1 MMPRLALLTL
11 LAATS
16 ASAADLP
23 ARLDWSQR
31 VDIAA
36 SVSGVVE
43 TVHVQPGQRVAKG
56 SVLVSLNQ
64 TLFKANLMEARA
76 DIDRLGQEAADAQ
89 RELDRANELYAR
101 TVSSTTELDAAK
113 LRHARANALLAAA
126 EARVEKARRLLDE
139 SEPRAPFDAVVLDR
153 AAQAGMA
160 VAAQCQ
166 PPVLVTLARSDEL
179 VASADL
185 SPGQAAAVKPGDRA
199 AVGVA
204 GKSFEGSITAVRAG
218 ADGRHRLDVTLPR
231 ADGLVPGMTATIR
244 LP

>member
-1 MMPRLALLTL
+1 MTPRIALLAL

-36 SVSGVVE
+36 SVSGIVE

-56 SVLVSLNQ
+56 SILVSLNQ

-76 DIDRLGQEAADAQ
+76 DIERLGQEAADAR
-89 RELDRANELYAR
+89 RELDRATELYAR

-126 EARVEKARRLLDE
+126 EARIEKARRLLDE
-139 SEPRAPFDAVVLDR
+139 SEPRAPFDAIVLDR
-153 AAQAGMA
+153 AAEPGQA

-166 PPVLVTLARSDEL
+166 PPVLLTLARADEML
-179 VASADL
+179 ARAEVA
-185 SPGQAAAVKPGDRA
+185 PGQAAGIKPGDA
-199 AVGVA
+199 TSVLFA
-204 GKSFEGSITAVRAG
+204 GKTVEGRVAALRAK
-218 ADGRHRLDVTLPR
+218 ADGHYLLEVAVPR
-231 ADGLVPGMTATIR
+231 TEAMPAGLAASIR